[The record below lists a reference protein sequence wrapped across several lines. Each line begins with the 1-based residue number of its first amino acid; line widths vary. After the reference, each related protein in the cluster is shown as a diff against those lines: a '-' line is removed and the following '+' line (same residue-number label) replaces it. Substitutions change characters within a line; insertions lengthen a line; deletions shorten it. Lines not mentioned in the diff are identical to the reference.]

1 VSLTAES
8 AALHARVR
16 RFALASLR
24 VPADVG
30 ETFASL
36 AFDIAAFQARHVPVV
51 ARLAAGGAAPT
62 ELIDLPAVPSDVFRL
77 TRVAA
82 HPEQDDV
89 ARFQTSGTTGGAGVH
104 AFRTL
109 DTYRELSVAWGRRAL
124 LGARDAV
131 TVLALA
137 TPFEPARRSSLGFMM
152 QAFMDAFDP
161 AASPSDQAGLGP
173 RVERPR
179 RRGWG
184 PDALLTRGESIPAG
198 RGSASDPRR
207 RDARWL
213 LSDSGLD
220 LAALER
226 GVAAARDR
234 REPVLLL
241 ATSFALV
248 WLLEALGDRRVP
260 LPPGSV
266 VMHTGGFKGK
276 SRELPAPELVRAVC
290 RALALEPAQL
300 IGEYGMTEL
309 SSQLYDRGFSLD
321 AEGPGSVFVTP
332 PWLELLVV
340 DPLTFRA
347 VPDGE
352 IGLARFV
359 DLCNIDSALVIQ
371 TQDRVRRVP
380 GGIELHG
387 RQPGSVLRGCSLA
400 IEELA
405 EQIRVR

>member
-1 VSLTAES
+1 MSVADES

-16 RFALASLR
+16 RFALASLGTPR
-24 VPADVG
+24 ELPDS
-30 ETFASL
+30 FAAL

-51 ARLAAGGAAPT
+51 ARLAASAAAPT
-62 ELIDLPAVPSDVFRL
+62 ALIDLPAVASDVFRL
-77 TRVAA
+77 ARVAA
-82 HPEQDDV
+82 HAESDDV

-152 QAFMDAFDP
+152 QAFIDSFDAHAED
-161 AASPSDQAGLGP
+161 G
-173 RVERPR
+173 
-179 RRGWG
+179 
-184 PDALLTRGESIPAG
+184 
-198 RGSASDPRR
+198 
-207 RDARWL
+207 ARWL

-226 GVAAARDR
+226 GVAAARER

-248 WLLEALGDRRVP
+248 WLLEALGEQRVP
-260 LPPGSV
+260 LPPDSV

-276 SRELPAPELVRAVC
+276 SREVPAPELVRDVC
-290 RALALEPAQL
+290 RALALTPAQL

-309 SSQLYDRGFSLD
+309 SSQLYDRGFVLD
-321 AEGPGSVFVTP
+321 AEGPGSVFIAP

-340 DPLTFRA
+340 DPITFRA

-359 DLCNIDSALVIQ
+359 DLCNIDSALVVQ
-371 TQDRVRRVP
+371 TQDRIRRVP
-380 GGIELHG
+380 GGIELYG

-400 IEELA
+400 TEELA
-405 EQIRVR
+405 EQIREG

>member
-1 VSLTAES
+1 VSHARES
-8 AALHARVR
+8 DALHARVR
-16 RFALASLR
+16 RFAHASLGASSR
-24 VPADVG
+24 AALDGPDG
-30 ETFASL
+30 FAAL
-36 AFDIAAFQARHVPVV
+36 AFDIAAFQARHDPVL
-51 ARLAAGGAAPT
+51 ARLAANAPT
-62 ELIDLPAVPSDVFRL
+62 PSQLLDLPAVASDVFRL

-82 HPEQDDV
+82 HPQLEDV

-152 QAFMDAFDP
+152 QAFMDSFDARTP
-161 AASPSDQAGLGP
+161 
-173 RVERPR
+173 
-179 RRGWG
+179 
-184 PDALLTRGESIPAG
+184 EST
-198 RGSASDPRR
+198 
-207 RDARWL
+207 RWL
-213 LSDSGLD
+213 LSDTGLD
-220 LAALER
+220 LTSLER
-226 GVAAARDR
+226 GVATARER

-248 WLLEALGDRRVP
+248 WLLEALGERRLP
-260 LPPGSV
+260 LPPASV

-276 SRELPAPELVRAVC
+276 SREVPAPELVRDVC
-290 RALALEPAQL
+290 RALALGPAQL

-309 SSQLYDRGFSLD
+309 SSQLYDRGFELD
-321 AEGPGSVFVTP
+321 AQGPGSVFAAP
-332 PWLELLVV
+332 PWLEVLVV

-359 DLCNIDSALVIQ
+359 DLANIDSALVIQ
-371 TQDRVRRVP
+371 TQDRVRRVQ

-387 RQPGSVLRGCSLA
+387 RQPGAALRGCSLA
-400 IEELA
+400 TEELA
-405 EQIRVR
+405 EQLRAG

>member
-1 VSLTAES
+1 VSHAVES
-8 AALHARVR
+8 DALHARVR
-16 RFALASLR
+16 RFGLASLER
-24 VPADVG
+24 AG
-30 ETFASL
+30 EAREPRDSFASL
-36 AFDIAAFQARHVPVV
+36 AFDIAAYQGRHNPVL
-51 ARLAAGGAAPT
+51 ARLTANAPVT
-62 ELIDLPAVPSDVFRL
+62 SSLLALPAVASDVFRL

-82 HPEQDDV
+82 HSEAEDV
-89 ARFQTSGTTGGAGVH
+89 VRFQTSGTTGGAGVH
-104 AFRTL
+104 PFRRL

-124 LGARDAV
+124 LGTRAEV
-131 TVLALA
+131 TVLALQ

-152 QAFMDAFDP
+152 QAFIERFDRH
-161 AASPSDQAGLGP
+161 AHDGAS
-173 RVERPR
+173 
-179 RRGWG
+179 
-184 PDALLTRGESIPAG
+184 
-198 RGSASDPRR
+198 
-207 RDARWL
+207 RWL
-213 LSDSGLD
+213 LSDAGLD

-248 WLLEALGDRRVP
+248 WLLEALRERRLP
-260 LPPGSV
+260 LPPGSI

-276 SRELPAPELVRAVC
+276 SREVPAPELVRDVC
-290 RALALEPAQL
+290 RALALEPRQL

-309 SSQLYDRGFSLD
+309 SSQLYDRGFSLAAD
-321 AEGPGSVFVTP
+321 GPGSVFVTP
-332 PWLELLVV
+332 PWLEVLVV
-340 DPLTFRA
+340 DPLTFAA

-387 RQPGSVLRGCSLA
+387 RLPGAVLRGCSLA
-400 IEELA
+400 TEELA
-405 EQIRVR
+405 EQSRAR